1 MGRNR
6 RSHLEGGEGGS
17 QDDGAG
23 KFLGGF
29 WAAGPGRRMQD
40 YRKDYIFPFPP
51 KGKKKEKWIHFLMF
65 KMFTSVGVF
74 DMELVGG
81 T

>member
-1 MGRNR
+1 MVRNR

-29 WAAGPGRRMQD
+29 WAAGPGRRMKD
-40 YRKDYIFPFPP
+40 YRKDYIFSFPS
-51 KGKKKEKWIHFLMF
+51 KRKKKGEMDSFLD
-65 KMFTSVGVF
+65 V
-74 DMELVGG
+74 
-81 T
+81 